1 MKEFIRKLASSS
13 GYVPIKISFL
23 EMLNQNLEEA
33 RLELTNLR
41 ANSKSLSHLTLVAED
56 LRLKDNSIGLADY
69 LGHSRAQLAQ
79 DLFVISRLHANKE
92 ARYFVEFGATNGI
105 TLSNTYLLE
114 KHFGWNGILAEP
126 ARCWQSSLK
135 ENRKCIIDY
144 RCVYSE
150 SGGLIEFL
158 EVENDLSGGLYV
170 TPELSGI
177 AVFADS
183 GDWASTI
190 RRDHSSKYFVE
201 KISLN
206 DLLIQHDAP
215 YEIGYLSV
223 DTEGSELE
231 ILQAFDFKSHKI
243 HVITVEHNYQDGIRS
258 GLYKLLTGN
267 GFKRVYENISGW
279 DDWYVLSNP

>member
-1 MKEFIRKLASSS
+1 VKEFIRKLASLS

-33 RLELTNLR
+33 QVELTNLR
-41 ANSKSLSHLTLVAED
+41 TNSKSLSHLTLVAED
-56 LRLKDNSIGLADY
+56 LRRKDNPIGLADY

-79 DLFVISRLHANKE
+79 DLFVISTVHDNKE
-92 ARYFVEFGATNGI
+92 ARFFVEFGAANGI

-114 KHFGWNGILAEP
+114 KHFGWSGILAEP

-135 ENRKCIIDY
+135 ENRKCIIDD

-150 SGGLIEFL
+150 SGGLVEFL
-158 EVENDLSGGLYV
+158 EVEHDLSGGLYI

-177 AVFADS
+177 AAYADS
-183 GDWASTI
+183 GDWASSI

-231 ILQAFDFKSHKI
+231 ILQAFDFNSRKI

-267 GFKRVYENISGW
+267 GYKRVFETISGW